1 MRRRLVCRMNA
12 SSLRCEKEQSGQP
25 ANCFMMAARHRFY
38 VPPERISSRQ
48 VLFSASQA
56 KQIANVLRL
65 HAGDTVYVFDNTGK
79 EYATKLLAVDVP
91 EVAGEI
97 TQVTHPKTEARLRLT
112 LVQGLLKG
120 DKIELILQK
129 CTEIG
134 VSAFI
139 IAATAR
145 SVPKIPEDRL
155 ASRVERW
162 RAIVREAAEQSGR
175 VRVPDVRGIVP
186 LEQAFSLTDGKG
198 IIAWEQEKD
207 KDISPELLQA
217 GSAESLTCF
226 IGPEGGFSDEE
237 VQAAAHSGIKPVSL
251 GARILRAETAAI
263 VTSALLIYGAEK
275 A

>member
-1 MRRRLVCRMNA
+1 
-12 SSLRCEKEQSGQP
+12 
-25 ANCFMMAARHRFY
+25 MMAARHRFY
-38 VPPERISSRQ
+38 VPPERISYNQ
-48 VLFSASQA
+48 VLFSTNQA

-65 HAGDTVYVFDNTGK
+65 HVGDTVYVFDNSGK
-79 EYATKLLAVDVP
+79 EYVAELAAVDGR
-91 EVAGEI
+91 EVVGEI

-139 IAATAR
+139 IATTAR
-145 SVPKIPEDRL
+145 SVPKIPEERL
-155 ASRVERW
+155 VPRIERW
-162 RAIVREAAEQSGR
+162 QSIVREAAEQSGR

-186 LEQAFSLTDGKG
+186 LEEAFSLTDGNG
-198 IIAWEQEKD
+198 IIAWEEEKD

-217 GSAESLTCF
+217 ASTESLACF

-237 VQAAAHSGIKPVSL
+237 VRAAVHSGIKPVSL

-263 VTSALLIYGAEK
+263 VTSALLIYGSEK